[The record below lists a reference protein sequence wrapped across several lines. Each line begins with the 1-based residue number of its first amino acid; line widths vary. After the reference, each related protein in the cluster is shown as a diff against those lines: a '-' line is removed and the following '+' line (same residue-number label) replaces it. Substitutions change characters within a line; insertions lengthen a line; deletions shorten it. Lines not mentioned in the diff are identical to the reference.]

1 MRVIHEDKE
10 TLKVS
15 IAPEKAQHLLTGLRE
30 DAEKLGETARELA
43 EALEAAGVKLPD
55 ELDAEHFEHVGPNE

>member
-15 IAPEKAQHLLTGLRE
+15 IPPEKAQHLLTGLRE
-30 DAEKLGETARELA
+30 DADKLGDTAGELA
-43 EALEAAGVKLPD
+43 HALEGAGVQPPD
-55 ELDAEHFEHVGPNE
+55 ELDADHFEHIGPND